1 MGKYIDQTTK
11 DLVVAS
17 IKQEGLTVVEAADKF
32 KVSTKAIYRWL
43 SDLTDNGHTSI
54 LEMHKLRRENQ
65 QLKEII
71 GMLMLNQEKTK
82 KNR

>member
-17 IKQEGLTVVEAADKF
+17 IKQDGLTVVEAAVKF
-32 KVSTKAIYRWL
+32 QVSTKAIYRWL
-43 SDLTDNGHTSI
+43 ALSSDNGHTSI
-54 LEMHKLRRENQ
+54 LEMNKLRRENQ
-65 QLKEII
+65 QLKELI
-71 GMLMLNQEKTK
+71 GLLMLDQQKTK